1 MDGPCPRNLSP
12 HKAIVHVQII
22 TSVHPLMH
30 TGECSGNAMSFE
42 ELKKYGVPPST
53 ILSVSGMDM
62 SECIKK
68 LKPKLEEIK
77 EMFNEQE

>member
-12 HKAIVHVQII
+12 HKAIVNIQVL
-22 TSVHPLMH
+22 TSVHPLML
-30 TGECSGNAMSFE
+30 TGECSGNTMSFE
-42 ELKKYGVPPST
+42 ELKKYGISPST
-53 ILSVSGMDM
+53 ILSVSGKDT

-77 EMFNEQE
+77 EIFNEQE